1 MLISNKNLN
10 LAEELISIGIAL
22 SSEKDTDKLL
32 ENILLGAK
40 SITHADGGTLY
51 LLDEENKTLN
61 FAIMQTDSLG
71 IFKGGS
77 TGEPIEL
84 QPIPLCNN
92 GIENVHNIAAY
103 AANKGQTVNINDAYC
118 ADGFDFSGVKNY
130 DENTG
135 YRSTS
140 FLAIPMKNHANE
152 IIGVL
157 QLINAQETETGNV
170 VPFMPNDQRL
180 AEALASQAAIVLTNN
195 NLNLALKDLLEKF
208 IEIIAAAIDEKSPY
222 TGGHCRRVPDIAMLL
237 GKAVHNTVHGVHAQT
252 TFSDEEFYELKIAAL
267 LHDCGKITTPVHVV
281 DKATKLE
288 TIYDRIQTID
298 ARFEII
304 RRELEILMLREQLD
318 ISNLSSTERE
328 KQLEQLNTEYQQQ
341 LSIIAEEQEFLTR
354 CNTGGEFMREDD
366 QMRIRDIAQRTYN
379 INGEIQPLLN
389 NDEIENLCI
398 PKGTLTDKERLII
411 NNHIVLSQ
419 RMLQSLP
426 FPKPLKNVP
435 EIAGNHHER
444 MDGKGYP
451 NGLTKEQMSI
461 QARIMG
467 IADIFEAL
475 TATDRPYKKPMTIS
489 QALNILGKMAEEQH
503 IDADIFS
510 VFIEQEVYLEYA
522 NKTLS
527 SEQID
532 HVDIDKIPGL
542 NNNESARRA

>member
-1 MLISNKNLN
+1 MSISRKNLN

-51 LLDEENKTLN
+51 LLDEENRQLG

-71 IFKGGS
+71 IARGGS
-77 TGEPIEL
+77 TGRPIDL
-84 QPIPLCNN
+84 QPIPLCAN

-103 AANKGQTVNINDAYC
+103 AANTGQTVNIADAYC
-118 ADGFDFSGVKNY
+118 AEGFDFSGVKAY

-140 FLAIPMKNHANE
+140 FLAIPMKNHENE

-157 QLINAQETETGNV
+157 QLINAQDPQTDEV
-170 VPFMPNDQRL
+170 VPFMATDQRL

-195 NLNLALKDLLEKF
+195 KLNLALRDLLEKF

-237 GKAVHNTVHGVHAQT
+237 GEAVHNTQNGVHAQT
-252 TFSDEEFYELKIAAL
+252 VFSDEEFYELKIAAL

-288 TIYDRIQTID
+288 TIYDRIHTVS
-298 ARFEII
+298 ARIEII
-304 RRELEILMLREQLD
+304 RRELEILMLR
-318 ISNLSSTERE
+318 
-328 KQLEQLNTEYQQQ
+328 KQLELMKLPEAQRERQMQQLHNEYQQQ
-341 LSIIAEEQEFLTR
+341 LTILDEELDFLTR
-354 CNTGGEFMREDD
+354 CNTGGEFMREED
-366 QMRIRDIAQRTYN
+366 QKRIREIGQRTFSL
-379 INGEIQPLLN
+379 NGQTQALLN
-389 NDEIENLCI
+389 QDEIENLCI
-398 PKGTLTDKERLII
+398 PKGTLTEKERVII
-411 NNHIVLSQ
+411 NNHIILSQ

-426 FPKPLKNVP
+426 FPKQLKNVP

-475 TATDRPYKKPMTIS
+475 TATDRPYKKPMNIS
-489 QALNILGKMAEEQH
+489 QALNILGKMAEEGH
-503 IDADIFS
+503 IDPDIFH
-510 VFIEQEVYLEYA
+510 VFIEQQVYLKYA
-522 NKTLS
+522 EKTLS
-527 SEQID
+527 QEQID
-532 HVDIDKIPGL
+532 HVDVDKIPGFSK
-542 NNNESARRA
+542 NPDIKRA